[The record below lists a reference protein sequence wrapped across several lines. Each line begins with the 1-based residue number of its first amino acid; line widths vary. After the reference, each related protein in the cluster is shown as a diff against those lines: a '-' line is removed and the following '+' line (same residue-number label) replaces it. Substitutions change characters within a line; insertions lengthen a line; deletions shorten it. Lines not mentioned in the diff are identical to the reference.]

1 MFLKQGQDGIHEILQ
16 RNLDFFFF
24 FFLARA
30 SKLFWPLST
39 IHKGLDSEAMV
50 FLVVMDG
57 CESWTIGKAEH

>member
-24 FFLARA
+24 LASA